1 MAGGFIVPQE
11 RGDHQKVEF
20 IFVGAWTQADVDE
33 WNDAILAL
41 KQSFPAML
49 IGITVKGEHTP
60 KSKWVS
66 VFDKPKKKAKPPK
79 KTPKR

>member
-20 IFVGAWTQADVDE
+20 IFVGAWTQADVAQ

-41 KQSFPAML
+41 RKAFPAML
-49 IGITVKGEHTP
+49 IGVTIQGLATP
-60 KSKWVS
+60 KEKWVAFS
-66 VFDKPKKKAKPPK
+66 DKPTKKAKPTKKKPK
-79 KTPKR
+79 

>member
-1 MAGGFIVPQE
+1 MAGGFIVPQD

-41 KQSFPAML
+41 KQAFPAML
-49 IGITVKGEHTP
+49 IGITIKGLHTP
-60 KSKWVS
+60 KEKWVS
-66 VFDKPKKKAKPPK
+66 VFDKPKRKAKRK
-79 KTPKR
+79 PKR